1 MKFHY
6 ISDIHLELQKH
17 IKIDKF
23 SCFKNLFL
31 LGDIGRIDKPEYHK
45 FIKEYSNKFENV
57 FVILGNHE
65 YYSTKYTMC
74 DLEKMCIFPPNT
86 HLLQNSKK
94 YINLD
99 NNEVSDIKK
108 EGNYIKLIGS
118 TLWSNITNKASNQM
132 NDYYM
137 IYSHEKQKLTPAFS
151 RELFIT
157 NKKYI
162 LKELEENIP
171 TLLLTH
177 HGVHPLCNGKYMGN
191 ITESAYA
198 TEIPELKNF
207 KHLKACFNGHTHV
220 HLNTVIPNTNIKL
233 LSNCYGYF
241 GENTKFVNDT
251 IYEYK

>member
-6 ISDIHLELQKH
+6 ISDIHLEMQRRVKL
-17 IKIDKF
+17 DNF

-31 LGDIGRIDKPEYHK
+31 LGDIGRIDQPEYHK
-45 FIKEYSNKFENV
+45 FIKYFSNKFENV

-65 YYSTKYTMC
+65 YYSRKYTMY
-74 DLEKMCIFPPNT
+74 DLENMCKFPSNA
-86 HLLQNSKK
+86 HVLQNSKK

-99 NNEVSDIKK
+99 NNKVTDVKK

-118 TLWSNITNKASNQM
+118 TLWSNITKQASVHM
-132 NDYYM
+132 NDYHM
-137 IYSHEKQKLTPAFS
+137 IYTHENKKLTPDFS

-162 LKELEENIP
+162 LTELEEKIP

-177 HGVHPLCNGKYMGN
+177 HGVHPLCNGKYIEN
-191 ITESAYA
+191 ITDSAFA
-198 TEIPELKNF
+198 TDIPELKNF

-220 HLNTVIPNTNIKL
+220 YLNTVIPNTDIKL

-241 GENTKFVNDT
+241 GENTKFVNDAT
-251 IYEYK
+251 YEYK